1 MEKKQLIAIGIA
13 LQTQVLKTCPVH
25 CQLYFDD
32 DVNPAGAFALAI
44 DLVRKRK
51 PYVDAFHDEHELTD
65 LLSDT
70 LGTTPIGCPEC
81 QSSVRSNSL
90 PSVRSNSLPDR
101 GRFSEGA
108 LEGRQIVG
116 FGQHQ
121 NSAQSLSQQ
130 KLDVEG
136 AVA

>member
-25 CQLYFDD
+25 RQLYFDD

-81 QSSVRSNSL
+81 QC
-90 PSVRSNSLPDR
+90 SVRSNSLPDR

-108 LEGRQIVG
+108 FEGRQIVG

-121 NSAQSLSQQ
+121 NSTQSLAQQ